1 METLSGMGGGGGL
14 GSLSATL
21 GGGGFPG
28 HLFGA
33 EETGS
38 VAGARMRFRRD
49 AEEVLEDIKHAP
61 EEIKEEVEHLEK
73 ELEKKLEK
81 PAEMMHMKP
90 WMLVAILAGVIL
102 VLIGVGIWCAWRFL
116 KKKKP
121 KGAAEGGEDD
131 EAGLVGNEEEVA
143 EEIEAPKEVESQGK
157 IHYKLEYDFT
167 TQELK
172 VTVIEACD
180 LPPTDWSTG
189 LTDPFVK
196 VYLLPD
202 KKPKYETKVHRKN
215 LNPKFDQTFVFKNLP
230 YVDTFDKT
238 LVFAVYDYDR
248 FSSSDQTGEYQLP
261 LNQVDLAGPVQ
272 EWKDLAPV
280 DDGSNQYLGDLCIS
294 LRYVPSS
301 GKLTVAVL
309 EARKLKKM
317 DITGASDPYVK
328 LKLFDSKQKRIGKKK
343 KTSVKSCNLNPYWN
357 ESFVFI
363 IDEMDMKRVTLDIT
377 VCDYDLIGGGDP
389 IGKIKLGWSQNKE
402 YKPGFKHWKEA
413 LENPRRPII
422 KWHVL
427 QDTEPEDDDEKDKD
441 GKKKDKKDKDKD
453 KKDGDKKEGEGEE
466 KKEEEKKDDK
476 KEKKK

>member
-1 METLSGMGGGGGL
+1 MGDHDLFHGELYGATSGEGGPRL
-14 GSLSATL
+14 RYRRDVVEDVKEFEHNVEDKVVELE
-21 GGGGFPG
+21 
-28 HLFGA
+28 HEA
-33 EETGS
+33 EE
-38 VAGARMRFRRD
+38 A
-49 AEEVLEDIKHAP
+49 L
-61 EEIKEEVEHLEK
+61 
-73 ELEKKLEK
+73 K
-81 PAEMMHMKP
+81 PVAEMVHMKP
-90 WMLVAILAGVIL
+90 WMLLSVIAGIVVI
-102 VLIGVGIWCAWRFL
+102 LIGVGIWCAWRFL

-121 KGAAEGGEDD
+121 KGVSDGGEED

-143 EEIEAPKEVESQGK
+143 EEVEAAPGESEFKGK

-172 VTVIEACD
+172 VTVIEASD

-280 DDGSNQYLGDLCIS
+280 DDGSNQYLGDLCLS

-427 QDTEPEDDDEKDKD
+427 QETEVEDDDEKDKD
-441 GKKKDKKDKDKD
+441 KDKDGKDKKKDKKDKDK
-453 KKDGDKKEGEGEE
+453 KGDKDEKGDE
-466 KKEEEKKDDK
+466 KKEVEEKKD
-476 KEKKK
+476 EKKKDEKKK

>member
-1 METLSGMGGGGGL
+1 
-14 GSLSATL
+14 
-21 GGGGFPG
+21 
-28 HLFGA
+28 
-33 EETGS
+33 
-38 VAGARMRFRRD
+38 MRFRRD
-49 AEEVLEDIKHAP
+49 VVETVEEEFHEVE
-61 EEIKEEVEHLEK
+61 EEIKELEHE
-73 ELEKKLEK
+73 
-81 PAEMMHMKP
+81 AEEALAPVAETLHVAP
-90 WMLVAILAGVIL
+90 WMLLAGIATGVL

-116 KKKKP
+116 KKKRP
-121 KGAAEGGEDD
+121 AGEAVLEDD
-131 EAGLVGNEEEVA
+131 EKDLVGNEENEP
-143 EEIEAPKEVESQGK
+143 EEIEETPQNTDFKGR
-157 IHYKLEYDFT
+157 IHYRLEYDFT

-172 VTVIEACD
+172 VTIIECSD

-248 FSSSDQTGEYQLP
+248 FSSSDQTGEFQLP

-280 DDGSNQYLGDLCIS
+280 DDGSNQYLGDLCLS

-328 LKLFDSKQKRIGKKK
+328 LKLFDAKQKRIGKKK

-363 IDEMDMKRVTLDIT
+363 IEEMEMKRVTLDIT

-427 QDTEPEDDDEKDKD
+427 QDPEPEEDDDKDKD
-441 GKKKDKKDKDKD
+441 KKKDKKDKKDKDKD
-453 KKDGDKKEGEGEE
+453 KDKDKKEGDGEG
-466 KKEEEKKDDK
+466 DDK
-476 KEKKK
+476 KKDEKKK

>member
-1 METLSGMGGGGGL
+1 MDT
-14 GSLSATL
+14 
-21 GGGGFPG
+21 
-28 HLFGA
+28 
-33 EETGS
+33 
-38 VAGARMRFRRD
+38 
-49 AEEVLEDIKHAP
+49 
-61 EEIKEEVEHLEK
+61 
-73 ELEKKLEK
+73 
-81 PAEMMHMKP
+81 
-90 WMLVAILAGVIL
+90 WMILTIFAVILVAILG
-102 VLIGVGIWCAWRFL
+102 LIGWCIFRFF
-116 KKKKP
+116 KKKRP
-121 KGAAEGGEDD
+121 KGAEEKDKQDD
-131 EAGLVGNEEEVA
+131 KNALVDNEEANVE
-143 EEIEAPKEVESQGK
+143 EVEEAAQEEAKGR
-157 IHYKLEYDFT
+157 IRFRLEYDFT
-167 TQELK
+167 LQELK
-172 VTVIEACD
+172 VTVIECSD

-215 LNPKFDQTFVFKNLP
+215 LNPKFDQTFIFKNLP

-248 FSSSDQTGEYQLP
+248 FSSSDQTGEFQLP

-328 LKLFDSKQKRIGKKK
+328 LKLFDAKGKRIGKKK

-363 IDEMDMKRVTLDIT
+363 IEEMDMKRVTLEMT

-389 IGKIKLGWSQNKE
+389 IGKTKLGWSQNKE

-427 QDTEPEDDDEKDKD
+427 QDPEPEDDDDKDKD
-441 GKKKDKKDKDKD
+441 KDKKKDKKDKKE
-453 KKDGDKKEGEGEE
+453 KDKKEGEEKEGDEKKKEE
-466 KKEEEKKDDK
+466 KKK
-476 KEKKK
+476 

>member
-1 METLSGMGGGGGL
+1 MG
-14 GSLSATL
+14 
-21 GGGGFPG
+21 
-28 HLFGA
+28 
-33 EETGS
+33 
-38 VAGARMRFRRD
+38 
-49 AEEVLEDIKHAP
+49 
-61 EEIKEEVEHLEK
+61 
-73 ELEKKLEK
+73 
-81 PAEMMHMKP
+81 
-90 WMLVAILAGVIL
+90 
-102 VLIGVGIWCAWRFL
+102 FL

-189 LTDPFVK
+189 ATDPFVK

-215 LNPKFDQTFVFKNLP
+215 LNPKFDQTFVFKNIP

-261 LNQVDLAGPVQ
+261 LNSVDLAGPVE
-272 EWKDLAPV
+272 EWKDLAAV
-280 DDGSNQYLGDLCIS
+280 DDGSNQYLGDLCLS
-294 LRYVPSS
+294 LRYVPTS

-328 LKLFDSKQKRIGKKK
+328 IKLFDNKGKRIGKKK

-357 ESFVFI
+357 ESFVFL
-363 IDEMDMKRVTLDIT
+363 IDEMDMKRVYIDVT
-377 VCDYDLIGGGDP
+377 VCDYDLIGSGDP
-389 IGKIKLGWSQNKE
+389 IGKIMLGWNQSKT
-402 YKPGFKHWKEA
+402 YKPGFKHWKEV

-427 QDTEPEDDDEKDKD
+427 QDAEPEEEEDPKEKKKKDKEEK
-441 GKKKDKKDKDKD
+441 KKKDKKDAKDG
-453 KKDGDKKEGEGEE
+453 KKDE
-466 KKEEEKKDDK
+466 KDDD
-476 KEKKK
+476 

>member
-1 METLSGMGGGGGL
+1 MEGGFLGGGD
-14 GSLSATL
+14 L
-21 GGGGFPG
+21 GGGGP
-28 HLFGA
+28 
-33 EETGS
+33 
-38 VAGARMRFRRD
+38 RMRYRRD
-49 AEEVLEDIKHAP
+49 VVEDVEEGFHDVEEEV
-61 EEIKEEVEHLEK
+61 K
-73 ELEKKLEK
+73 ELEHQMEEELA
-81 PAEMMHMKP
+81 PVAETLHVAP
-90 WMLVAILAGVIL
+90 WMLLAGIATAVL

-116 KKKKP
+116 KKKRP
-121 KGAAEGGEDD
+121 QGQVEEADD
-131 EAGLVGNEEEVA
+131 EKDLVGNEEGEP
-143 EEIEAPKEVESQGK
+143 EEIEEVQQNTDFKGR
-157 IHYKLEYDFT
+157 IHYRLEYDFT

-172 VTVIEACD
+172 VTIIECSD

-248 FSSSDQTGEYQLP
+248 FSSSDQTGEFQLP

-280 DDGSNQYLGDLCIS
+280 DDGSNQYLGDLCLS

-328 LKLFDSKQKRIGKKK
+328 LKLFDAKGKRIGKKK

-363 IDEMDMKRVTLDIT
+363 IEEMEMKRVTLDIT

-427 QDTEPEDDDEKDKD
+427 QDPEPEEDDDKDKD
-441 GKKKDKKDKDKD
+441 KKKDKKDKKDKDKD
-453 KKDGDKKEGEGEE
+453 KDKKEGDGEE
-466 KKEEEKKDDK
+466 KKDEKKD
-476 KEKKK
+476 EKKK

>member
-1 METLSGMGGGGGL
+1 MS
-14 GSLSATL
+14 
-21 GGGGFPG
+21 
-28 HLFGA
+28 
-33 EETGS
+33 
-38 VAGARMRFRRD
+38 GARNRVRRD
-49 AEEVLEDIKHAP
+49 VVEDMKEGVHDVE
-61 EEIKEEVEHLEK
+61 EEIMD
-73 ELEKKLEK
+73 LEKK
-81 PAEMMHMKP
+81 AEEELAPVAETLHVAP
-90 WMLVAILAGVIL
+90 WMLLAGIATAVL

-116 KKKKP
+116 KKKRP
-121 KGAAEGGEDD
+121 QGTAEEADD
-131 EAGLVGNEEEVA
+131 EKDLVGGMEEEP
-143 EEIEAPKEVESQGK
+143 EEIEEVQQNTDFKGR
-157 IHYKLEYDFT
+157 IHYRLEYDFT

-172 VTVIEACD
+172 VTIIECSD

-215 LNPKFDQTFVFKNLP
+215 LNPKFDQTFIFKNLP

-248 FSSSDQTGEYQLP
+248 FSSSDQTGEFQLP

-280 DDGSNQYLGDLCIS
+280 DDGSNQYLGDLCLS

-328 LKLFDSKQKRIGKKK
+328 LKLFDSKGKRIGKKK

-357 ESFVFI
+357 ESFVFL
-363 IDEMDMKRVTLDIT
+363 IDEMDMKRVYLDVT
-377 VCDYDLIGGGDP
+377 VCDYDLIGSGDP
-389 IGKIKLGWSQNKE
+389 IGKIALGWNQSKL
-402 YKPGFKHWKEA
+402 YRPGFKHWKEV

-427 QDTEPEDDDEKDKD
+427 QDAEPEEEEEKDKD
-441 GKKKDKKDKDKD
+441 KKKDKDKD
-453 KKDGDKKEGEGEE
+453 KKDKDKKDKDKDGD
-466 KKEEEKKDDK
+466 KKDDK
-476 KEKKK
+476 KDEK

>member
-1 METLSGMGGGGGL
+1 LFDH
-14 GSLSATL
+14 L
-21 GGGGFPG
+21 GG
-28 HLFGA
+28 A
-33 EETGS
+33 T
-38 VAGARMRFRRD
+38 RMRFRRE
-49 AEEVLEDIKHAP
+49 AEEDGGVIESIKSAEQDV
-61 EEIKEEVEHLEK
+61 EEAIGNAEQ
-73 ELEKKLEK
+73 ELEEAVA
-81 PAEMMHMKP
+81 PIAETVGMEP
-90 WMLVAILAGVIL
+90 WMMLAGIATVVL
-102 VLIGVGIWCAWRFL
+102 VLIGVGIWCAWRFF
-116 KKKKP
+116 KKKRP
-121 KGAAEGGEDD
+121 AGTAEMEDD
-131 EAGLVGNEEEVA
+131 EKDLVGNEEEVA
-143 EEIEAPKEVESQGK
+143 EEIEDVQQNTDYKGK
-157 IHYKLEYDFT
+157 IHYRLEYDFT

-172 VTVIEACD
+172 VTIIECSE

-248 FSSSDQTGEYQLP
+248 FSSSDQTGEFQLP

-280 DDGSNQYLGDLCIS
+280 DDGSNQYLGDLCLS

-328 LKLFDSKQKRIGKKK
+328 LKLFDAKGKRIGKKK

-363 IDEMDMKRVTLDIT
+363 IEEMDMKRVTLDIT

-427 QDTEPEDDDEKDKD
+427 QDPEPEEDDEKDKD
-441 GKKKDKKDKDKD
+441 KDKKKDKKDKKDKDKD
-453 KKDGDKKEGEGEE
+453 KKEGDEKEGEDKKKEE
-466 KKEEEKKDDK
+466 KKK
-476 KEKKK
+476 

>member
-1 METLSGMGGGGGL
+1 MGEEGGVID
-14 GSLSATL
+14 SIK
-21 GGGGFPG
+21 
-28 HLFGA
+28 
-33 EETGS
+33 
-38 VAGARMRFRRD
+38 D
-49 AEEVLEDIKHAP
+49 AEQKVEDAVINAEHEMEEALAP
-61 EEIKEEVEHLEK
+61 V
-73 ELEKKLEK
+73 
-81 PAEMMHMKP
+81 AETVGMEP
-90 WMLVAILAGVIL
+90 WMMLAGIATAVL
-102 VLIGVGIWCAWRFL
+102 VLIGVGIWCAWRSF
-116 KKKKP
+116 KKKRP
-121 KGAAEGGEDD
+121 AGTAEMEDD
-131 EAGLVGNEEEVA
+131 EKDLVGNEEEVA
-143 EEIEAPKEVESQGK
+143 EEIEDVQQNTDYKGK
-157 IHYKLEYDFT
+157 IHYRLEYDFT

-172 VTVIEACD
+172 VTIIECSE

-248 FSSSDQTGEYQLP
+248 FSSSDQTGEFQLP

-328 LKLFDSKQKRIGKKK
+328 LKLFDSKGKRIGKKK
-343 KTSVKSCNLNPYWN
+343 KTSVKFCNLNPYWN
-357 ESFVFI
+357 ESFVFL
-363 IDEMDMKRVTLDIT
+363 IDEMDMKRVWIDVT

-389 IGKIKLGWSQNKE
+389 IGKIKLGWNQNKD
-402 YKPGFKHWKEA
+402 YKPGFKHWKEV

-427 QDTEPEDDDEKDKD
+427 QDPEPEEEDEKDK
-441 GKKKDKKDKDKD
+441 KKDKDKKDKDKD
-453 KKDGDKKEGEGEE
+453 KDKDKKDKDGKEDK
-466 KKEEEKKDDK
+466 
-476 KEKKK
+476 